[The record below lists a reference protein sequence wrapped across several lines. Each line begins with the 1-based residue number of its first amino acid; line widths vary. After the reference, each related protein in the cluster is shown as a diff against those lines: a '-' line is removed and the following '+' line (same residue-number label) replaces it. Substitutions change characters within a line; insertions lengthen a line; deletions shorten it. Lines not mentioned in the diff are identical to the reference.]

1 MSAIVIY
8 CTCPNIETAE
18 KISRLLINQ
27 HMAACVN
34 QLPGI
39 TSIYE
44 WEGKIQRDQEVL
56 LLIKTTEERFDA
68 IRQLVIE
75 EHPYEL
81 PELIAVPISQ
91 GLPDYI
97 EWITQCT
104 K

>member
-18 KISRLLINQ
+18 KISRSLISQ

-39 TSIYE
+39 TSLYE
-44 WEGKIQRDQEVL
+44 WEGKIQQDQEVL

-91 GLPDYI
+91 GLPDYL